1 VKKTLIYLFIVWEVR
16 LYENSVGFMKG
27 VKAHTRNTTPTVAE
41 EEILY
46 NATQYTDINQSNL
59 PKFER
64 FGNLH

>member
-1 VKKTLIYLFIVWEVR
+1 MR
-16 LYENSVGFMKG
+16 LNENSVGFMKG

-46 NATQYTDINQSNL
+46 NATQYTDKNQSNL
-59 PKFER
+59 PKFVR

>member
-27 VKAHTRNTTPTVAE
+27 VKAHTRNTTPTVA
-41 EEILY
+41 
-46 NATQYTDINQSNL
+46 NATQYTDKNQSNL